1 MRPPVFGPRRDIMQR
16 QAQSLGLRRIEEAL
30 AMLIETDLTLRSSSR
45 APAEAL
51 MERTLI
57 RVAMLARR

>member
-1 MRPPVFGPRRDIMQR
+1 MQR